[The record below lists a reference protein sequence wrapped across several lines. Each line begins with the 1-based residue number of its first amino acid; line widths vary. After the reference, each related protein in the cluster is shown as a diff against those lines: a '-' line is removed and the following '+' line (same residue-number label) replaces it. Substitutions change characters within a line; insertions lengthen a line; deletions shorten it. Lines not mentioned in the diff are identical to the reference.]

1 MVHHQRRPAL
11 YSAQL
16 GVTCHT
22 PPGAS
27 APLFSALSRAL
38 GLKLARLALESR

>member
-1 MVHHQRRPAL
+1 MVHLERRPAL

-22 PPGAS
+22 PTGAKHRS
-27 APLFSALSRAL
+27 APMLSALPAN
-38 GLKLARLALESR
+38 RL